1 MGIKDNYRMPLLST
15 AQLRLS
21 FCSKVGRCS
30 QEHPVKVPL
39 TAMLKKRRQGK
50 QYIYTIPN

>member
-1 MGIKDNYRMPLLST
+1 MGIKDNYRMPLSST

-21 FCSKVGRCS
+21 FCSKVGRSS